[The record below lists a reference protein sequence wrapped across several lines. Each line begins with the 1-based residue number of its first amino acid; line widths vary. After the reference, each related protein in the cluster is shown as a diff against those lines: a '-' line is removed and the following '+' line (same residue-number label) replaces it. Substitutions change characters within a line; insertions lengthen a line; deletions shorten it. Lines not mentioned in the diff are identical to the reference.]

1 VWGAAPL
8 CGFRS
13 TALPL
18 CVKGEKMNEEVLTK
32 TEGNVFIKFGNGVIS
47 FIVGL
52 SAFSIIKLVFMLPI
66 NFMVTPENAEL
77 MESVG
82 ALLLILAIYLAVKF
96 TKNLNRS
103 GTRKSRNIKRTLTV
117 VIGMACMLI
126 TTVFFA
132 VSKSM

>member
-1 VWGAAPL
+1 
-8 CGFRS
+8 
-13 TALPL
+13 
-18 CVKGEKMNEEVLTK
+18 MNEEILTK
-32 TEGNVFIKFGNGVIS
+32 PEDNIFIKFGNGVIS

-96 TKNLNRS
+96 TKNLNRT
-103 GTRKSRNIKRTLTV
+103 GTRKSRNIKRILTI
-117 VIGMACMLI
+117 VIGITCMII

-132 VSKSM
+132 VAKSM